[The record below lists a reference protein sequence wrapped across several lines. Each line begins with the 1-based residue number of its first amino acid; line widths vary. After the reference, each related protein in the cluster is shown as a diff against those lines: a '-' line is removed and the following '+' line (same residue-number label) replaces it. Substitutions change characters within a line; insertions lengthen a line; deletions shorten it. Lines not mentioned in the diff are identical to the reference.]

1 MAIGTNQ
8 IRLVVIGEHTLFGKA
23 LSYLLSLDPTI
34 TALEDLTR
42 FDVEALVAA
51 KADLIV
57 VDLDGLSEE
66 IEYKIMHLRRL
77 LPAARLVLLSS
88 SVGIE
93 RSPRRLSL
101 DADGLLLKDI
111 LPSEL
116 LRQLKAICGG
126 ERFVDPRL
134 RVARAPMAPGAR
146 DTLDLSMRETDV
158 IRLIAQ
164 GLSNK
169 EISSRLSLSEK
180 TVKNHISRIFSKLHI
195 NARSQAAV
203 HAIKTGLA

>member
-1 MAIGTNQ
+1 MAIGATQ

-23 LSYLLSLDPTI
+23 LSYLLSLDPNI
-34 TALEDLTR
+34 TAVDDLTR
-42 FDVEALVAA
+42 FDIEAVVAM
-51 KADLIV
+51 KADLII

-66 IEYKIMHLRRL
+66 IEYKIMHLRRV

-88 SVGIE
+88 NAGIE
-93 RSPRRLSL
+93 RMPRRLSL

-116 LRQLKAICGG
+116 LRQLKLICAG

-134 RVARAPMAPGAR
+134 RTVRVPIGSGGR